1 MDNTTKQFLVKLAY
15 TPAPFHGGLYHS
27 GYQGLPAAQQATNV
41 SRDIQNYG
49 HLAPGS
55 AEYNQAMTAGKFSP
69 QYMQGLT
76 SAGQRALS
84 AADDPRFV
92 AGMQDGTADLSSLYS
107 DIDPVQAMGGS
118 LAAARSAGV
127 GNIAGAAGDVAGK
140 GLAALRQDP
149 MGATLNALQNPLDTA
164 RQGFN
169 DFKGN
174 LANRVAPGVK
184 DSLRQSIDFNSPLM
198 RQVKSRGATT
208 YMGNKI
214 DSMTSGMGGFGK
226 NLKGFLHFLLGMGS
240 RIPGYETLT
249 NKVMDWTG
257 VTDKMR
263 GGLVKPAFAK
273 LASASPYANYR
284 VIHRTATAEIL
295 SPWNRR

>member
-15 TPAPFHGGLYHS
+15 TPAPFQGGLYHS

-49 HLAPGS
+49 HLSPGS

-69 QYMQGLT
+69 QYMQGI
-76 SAGQRALS
+76 SSMGQRVLG

-92 AGMQDGTADLSSLYS
+92 SGLQDGTADISSLTS

-127 GNIAGAAGDVAGK
+127 GNIAGAAGDVAEK
-140 GLAALRQDP
+140 GFAALRQDP
-149 MGATLNALQNPLDTA
+149 WGAARNAFLHPVDTLTQASTDI
-164 RQGFN
+164 
-169 DFKGN
+169 KGN
-174 LANRVAPGVK
+174 LADRVAPGLK
-184 DSLRQSIDFNSPLM
+184 DSLRQSVDFNSPLM
-198 RQVKSRGATT
+198 RKARSRGATT

-263 GGLVKPAFAK
+263 AGLVKPAFAK

>member
-1 MDNTTKQFLVKLAY
+1 MDNITKQFLVKLAS
-15 TPAPFHGGLYHS
+15 PPNLYHA

-49 HLAPGS
+49 HLASGS
-55 AEYNQAMTAGKFSP
+55 AAYNQAMNDGKFSP
-69 QYMQGLT
+69 QYMQGI
-76 SAGQRALS
+76 SAMGQRVLG

-92 AGMQDGTADLSSLYS
+92 SGLQDGTADISSLTS
-107 DIDPVQAMGGS
+107 DIDPVQAMGGP
-118 LAAARSAGV
+118 LAAARSAGI
-127 GNIAGAAGDVAGK
+127 GNITGAAGDVFAQRAEALKKDPK
-140 GLAALRQDP
+140 GAIW
-149 MGATLNALQNPLDTA
+149 NAIRHPVDYAMQGLTDLQ
-164 RQGFN
+164 
-169 DFKGN
+169 GN
-174 LANRVAPGVK
+174 LVNRVAPGLK

-198 RQVKSRGATT
+198 RQAKSRGATT

-226 NLKGFLHFLLGMGS
+226 NLRGFLHFLLGMGS

-263 GGLVKPAFAK
+263 AGLVKPAFAK